1 MSFDSLLTESYQQLK
16 EATMSPKQ
24 RTMVASM
31 RSDGWRIKS
40 LEDEYVILT
49 NGEDTVN
56 INNQGKLEKSNRMFE
71 TLDAYYETTEFNAL
85 SSIIMEVDGQDDI
98 DYYEDQE
105 MVEEKK
111 ETLKSDLK
119 KLLDNLVIVTLQR
132 GQEQYVVTMTSNSS
146 EYVKIEG
153 GRVVEGDTLS
163 NRRTAM
169 DLVRRLKQS
178 GFIEKEFTSTIPKQV
193 HKTLG
198 IIKNNSPTIAIILLL
213 VAINPLGWVSA
224 FISLVVRLS
233 WSLITFLLDKLG
245 VPSISVMQEE
255 VEKALSLLNI
265 S

>member
-31 RSDGWRIKS
+31 RSDGWRISS
-40 LEDEYVILT
+40 LEEEYVTLT
-49 NGEDTVN
+49 NGEDRISINKEGKVEQGNRVFESLTAFYETKDVN
-56 INNQGKLEKSNRMFE
+56 IL
-71 TLDAYYETTEFNAL
+71 T
-85 SSIIMEVDGQDDI
+85 SIITEEEDDV

-111 ETLKSDLK
+111 ETFKDSLK
-119 KLLDNLVIVTLQR
+119 KLLENLTIITLQR
-132 GQEQYVVTMTSNSS
+132 GGEKYIVSMTSNSS
-146 EYVKIEG
+146 EYVKIDG
-153 GRVVEGDTLS
+153 GRATEGDTLS

-178 GFIEKEFTSTIPKQV
+178 GFEEQEFTSTIPKQV

-198 IIKNNSPTIAIILLL
+198 LIKNNSPTIAIILLL
-213 VAINPLGWVSA
+213 LAINPLGWVSA
-224 FISLVVRLS
+224 LISLIIRVS
-233 WSLITFLLDKLG
+233 WSVVTILLDKIG
-245 VPSISVMQEE
+245 IPSISVMQEE
-255 VEKALSLLNI
+255 VEEALSMLNV